1 MKRGA
6 GCPGLAGALP
16 LGASA
21 ADPTR
26 HGGLLLGSGSSGK
39 VCWKMVGIV
48 SVRCYRHFD
57 ATYVIYLEYVHDVDP
72 VRKSG
77 IEGDLSTDQNQSPL
91 TVERT

>member
-16 LGASA
+16 LGAPA

-39 VCWKMVGIV
+39 VCWQKWTV
-48 SVRCYRHFD
+48 SYRHFD
-57 ATYVIYLEYVHDVDP
+57 
-72 VRKSG
+72 VR
-77 IEGDLSTDQNQSPL
+77 NF
-91 TVERT
+91 